1 MVGPADKLFR
11 PAAMGRL
18 SSPEQLDQLAG
29 ITRPAD
35 WLAVLVIAL
44 LIGVALVWS
53 VIGRIPTRASGEG
66 ILTSD
71 AGRVVDAVSAVAG
84 RLATVEVAVGDRVAA
99 GQLIAR
105 LSQTDTEQRHR
116 NAADV
121 VREREG
127 EYETLVATIER
138 ELTARAANFAAQQA
152 ALTQVITNAEQRLAY
167 LKQTLEGLEGL
178 SARGFATRR
187 ELEDRRSELNTVQ
200 QRITD
205 ARNDIQRQEAQKREN
220 ESQRELDRV
229 AAQFRVNEA
238 RRQMEQLA
246 ATLERDSRLTSPTE
260 GQVIE
265 IKVSRGAVLAVGTP
279 VVAIETQGS
288 SLEAVIYIPAE
299 RGKTV
304 QPGMEVRIEP
314 ATVKREEFGTMV
326 GKVVSISGFPVTP
339 EGMAAVLRNDA
350 LVRRFSR
357 DSAPYAVLVQLERD
371 PAAVSGY
378 RWSSGAGPPLRLS
391 TGTLARAE
399 ITTREQPPID
409 LVVPILRRLSGIGA

>member
-1 MVGPADKLFR
+1 MVGPEKKIFR
-11 PAAMGRL
+11 PAAMERL
-18 SSPEQLDQLAG
+18 SSPEQLDQLVG

-35 WLAVLVIAL
+35 WLAILVIAL
-44 LIGVALVWS
+44 FLGVVLVWS

-71 AGRVVDAVSAVAG
+71 AGRVIDAISAVSG
-84 RLATVEVAVGDRVAA
+84 RLASVEVAVGDRVTA
-99 GQLIAR
+99 GQVIAQ
-105 LSQTDTEQRHR
+105 LSQTETEQRYR
-116 NAADV
+116 SAADV

-127 EYETLVATIER
+127 EYETLASTIER
-138 ELTARAANFAAQQA
+138 ELAAKAANFAAQQSG
-152 ALTQVITNAEQRLAY
+152 LNQVITAAEQRRAY
-167 LKQTLEGLEGL
+167 LAQALEGVETLI
-178 SARGFATRR
+178 ARGFATRR
-187 ELEDRRSELNTVQ
+187 ELEDWRAELNAIQ

-205 ARNDIQRQEAQKREN
+205 ARNDIQRLDAQRREN
-220 ESQRELDRV
+220 ESQRELDRL

-265 IKVSRGAVLAVGTP
+265 IKVSRGAVLAIGTP

-357 DSAPYAVLVQLERD
+357 DTAPYAVLVQLERD
-371 PAAVSGY
+371 SRAVSGY
-378 RWSSGAGPPLRLS
+378 RWSSGSGPPLRLS

-399 ITTREQPPID
+399 ITTREQRPMELI
-409 LVVPILRRLSGIGA
+409 VPILRRLSGIGA

>member
-18 SSPEQLDQLAG
+18 SSPEQLDQLVG

-116 NAADV
+116 NATDV

-152 ALTQVITNAEQRLAY
+152 ALTQVITTAEQRLAY
-167 LKQTLEGLEGL
+167 LKQTLEGVEGL
-178 SARGFATRR
+178 AARGFATRR
-187 ELEDRRSELNTVQ
+187 EL
-200 QRITD
+200 
-205 ARNDIQRQEAQKREN
+205 
-220 ESQRELDRV
+220 
-229 AAQFRVNEA
+229 
-238 RRQMEQLA
+238 
-246 ATLERDSRLTSPTE
+246 
-260 GQVIE
+260 
-265 IKVSRGAVLAVGTP
+265 
-279 VVAIETQGS
+279 
-288 SLEAVIYIPAE
+288 
-299 RGKTV
+299 
-304 QPGMEVRIEP
+304 
-314 ATVKREEFGTMV
+314 
-326 GKVVSISGFPVTP
+326 
-339 EGMAAVLRNDA
+339 
-350 LVRRFSR
+350 
-357 DSAPYAVLVQLERD
+357 
-371 PAAVSGY
+371 
-378 RWSSGAGPPLRLS
+378 
-391 TGTLARAE
+391 
-399 ITTREQPPID
+399 
-409 LVVPILRRLSGIGA
+409 

>member
-1 MVGPADKLFR
+1 MQSPGEKLFR

-18 SSPEQLDQLAG
+18 SSPEQLDQLVG

-44 LIGVALVWS
+44 LLGVVLVWS
-53 VIGRIPTRASGEG
+53 VIGRVPTRASGEG

-71 AGRVVDAVSAVAG
+71 AGRVIDAISAVSG
-84 RLATVEVAVGDRVAA
+84 RLASVEVAVGDRVTA
-99 GQLIAR
+99 GQVIAQ
-105 LSQTDTEQRHR
+105 LSQTETEQRHR

-121 VREREG
+121 LREREG
-127 EYETLVATIER
+127 EYETLAATIER
-138 ELTARAANFAAQQA
+138 ELATKAANFAAQQSGLNQVLA
-152 ALTQVITNAEQRLAY
+152 AAEQRRAY
-167 LKQTLEGLEGL
+167 LAQALEGVESL

-187 ELEDRRSELNTVQ
+187 ELEDRRGELNAIQ

-205 ARNDIQRQEAQKREN
+205 TRNDIQRLDAQKREN
-220 ESQRELDRV
+220 EAQRELDRL

-279 VVAIETQGS
+279 VIAIETQGS
-288 SLEAVIYIPAE
+288 NLEAVIYIPAE

-371 PAAVSGY
+371 SRAVSGY
-378 RWSSGAGPPLRLS
+378 RWSSGSGPPLRLT

-399 ITTREQPPID
+399 ITTREQPPIE
-409 LVVPILRRLSGIGA
+409 LIVPILRRLSGIGA